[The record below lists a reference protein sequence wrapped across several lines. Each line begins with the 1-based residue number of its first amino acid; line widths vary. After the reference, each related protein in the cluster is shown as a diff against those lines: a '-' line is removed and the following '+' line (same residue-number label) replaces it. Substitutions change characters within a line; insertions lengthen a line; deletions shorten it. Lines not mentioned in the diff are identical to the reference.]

1 MNIHIP
7 KVFYSIFLCFFY
19 CETMRAA
26 EKSDASIVPDQL
38 TCEYRTNPLGV
49 DQRQPR
55 LGWIPQAINTA
66 AYGQR
71 QRAYRILVDTDSVGL
86 ARKKGD
92 CWDSGWIQSS
102 DTQHILYQGKPLL
115 SDRVYFWCVA
125 VEDEQGRISAY
136 SPIAKWTSAL
146 FDEKDWTSSWI
157 GTGDAYNPKAKDSN
171 LDDPWFRKTITLK
184 ETVADARIYVA
195 SIGFH
200 ELYVNGVKIG
210 NPILTPA
217 ATDHSKRARY
227 VSYDIA
233 PYLRRGQNTIAFWL
247 GAGWSIYAPYATA
260 DKPRSP
266 ILRAQAYLYD
276 TSGKQC
282 ALISTDKSWK
292 THPSPNKLLGNWS
305 PNNFGGELFDAN
317 KDIPNWNLPDF
328 SDKSWKHA
336 KEFKPKLA
344 LSAQA
349 VEDNVLFQEIRP
361 IGIASLPNGDYR
373 VDMGVNFAGWT
384 EIEVKGSPGKR
395 IDFHYSE
402 RAQEEMTFKNRSA
415 YILGPTGQGT
425 FRNRFNYSSGRWIT
439 IRGAKEKPE
448 LSAIKG
454 WAIRTGFAPVTEF
467 SCSDSLQNW
476 IYDRILW
483 TYSNLSLGGMIVDC
497 PQRERMGYGGDA
509 HATSETGMANFN
521 MAAFYEKW
529 MQDWRDVQGT
539 ESMVGDMNNPSWSR
553 RKETSGRIFNN
564 GILPHTAPTYWGG
577 GGPAWGGIV
586 VILPWTHYQHY
597 GDLNILKDNF
607 SLIKTWIAYINT
619 HVHDHILEPY
629 GGTWDF
635 LGDWLWPNATAEG
648 MNNNK
653 TENRCFNNLYRVY
666 NLRTA
671 VQIALAIGEK
681 EQAQVWEK
689 QADQAAAAINSLFYN
704 TQSHLYADGS
714 MANQALALLSG
725 VASEADKEKMLE
737 QLAQDILVN
746 RHGHIH
752 AGITGGALLFKYLR
766 SVSRHDL
773 LYSMLKQETYPSWGY
788 MKANGATTIWEMW
801 EKDLPGHS
809 LLHSSFL
816 YPGAWYIDGLAGIKP
831 LRPGY
836 RSFVIQVPSS
846 QDIPISW
853 VKTAFRS
860 PSGLIRINWQRD
872 VGKLQLEISVPP
884 NTTAILKVP
893 KEDQIQIVLN
903 EKTIRPLATEDH
915 YVVFELQP
923 GIYHF

>member
-1 MNIHIP
+1 MNRYLLNL
-7 KVFYSIFLCFFY
+7 FYGIFVCFFY
-19 CETMRAA
+19 GQPLWAA
-26 EKSDASIVPDQL
+26 EKSGVSIVPDQL
-38 TCEYRTNPLGV
+38 TCEYQTNPLGV

-55 LGWIPQAINTA
+55 LGWILQATNSN

-71 QRAYRILVDTDSVGL
+71 QRAYRILVDTDSAAL
-86 ARKKGD
+86 AHKKGG

-102 DTQHILYQGKPLL
+102 DTQHIPYQGKSLT
-115 SDRVYFWCVA
+115 SDHVYFWCVA
-125 VEDEQGRISAY
+125 VQDEQGSISSY

-157 GTGDAYNPKAKDSN
+157 GTGDSFHPKAKDCN
-171 LDDPWFRKTITLK
+171 LDDPWFRKTVTL
-184 ETVADARIYVA
+184 EDAVADARIYVA

-200 ELYVNGVKIG
+200 ELYVNGKKIG

-217 ATDHSKRARY
+217 VTDHSKRARY
-227 VSYDIA
+227 VTYDIA
-233 PYLRRGQNTIAFWL
+233 PYLHRGQNTIAFWL
-247 GAGWSIYAPYATA
+247 GTGWSIYAPYATA
-260 DKPRSP
+260 DKPRGP
-266 ILRAQAYLYD
+266 ILRAQACLYD
-276 TSGKQC
+276 ASGKQL
-282 ALISTDKSWK
+282 AVISTDKSWK

-328 SDKSWKHA
+328 SDQSWKHA
-336 KEFKPKLA
+336 KEFQPKLV

-349 VEDNVLFQEIRP
+349 VEDNILFKEIRP
-361 IGIASLPNGDYR
+361 VDITSLPNGDYR

-395 IDFHYSE
+395 IDFLYSE
-402 RAQEEMTFKNRSA
+402 RSQEEMTFKNRSA
-415 YILGPTGQGT
+415 YIVGPTGQGT

-454 WAIRTGFAPVTEF
+454 WAIRTGFMPVTEF

-476 IYDRILW
+476 IYDRIVW

-539 ESMVGDMNNPSWSR
+539 ESMVGDMNDPSWAR
-553 RKETSGRIFNN
+553 IKETSGRIFNN

-586 VILPWTHYQHY
+586 VMLPWSHYQQY
-597 GDLNILKDNF
+597 GDLNILKNNF
-607 SLIKTWIAYINT
+607 NLIKTWIAYINT
-619 HVHDHILEPY
+619 HVQDNILQPY

-653 TENRCFNNLYRVY
+653 AENICFNNLYRVY

-671 VQIALAIGEK
+671 VRIALAIGEK
-681 EQAQVWEK
+681 EHAQVWEQ
-689 QADQAAAAINSLFYN
+689 QADLAADAINSLFYN
-704 TQSHLYADGS
+704 TQLHLYADGS
-714 MANQALALLSG
+714 MANQALALLSE
-725 VASEADKEKMLE
+725 VAKADDREKILE
-737 QLAQDILVN
+737 QLAQDIMVN
-746 RHGHIH
+746 RRGHIH

-766 SVSRHDL
+766 SAGRHDL

-831 LRPGY
+831 LNPGY
-836 RSFVIQVPSS
+836 RSFVIQVPRSREV
-846 QDIPISW
+846 PISW
-853 VKTAFRS
+853 VKTSFRS
-860 PSGLIRINWQRD
+860 PCGLIKIHWQRD
-872 VGKLQLEISVPP
+872 ADKLQLEAVVPP
-884 NTTAILKVP
+884 NTTATLKVP
-893 KEDQIQIVLN
+893 KEDHILMLPDD
-903 EKTIRPLATEDH
+903 KRIRPLAPEDH
-915 YVVFELQP
+915 YLVFELQP
-923 GIYHF
+923 GAYHF